1 MPFGRAAV
9 RATRCR
15 PLLPSAAM
23 KPAADFTCTLAIAT
37 LALGLVAGCG
47 DQASRDPR
55 TLALTEC
62 RLPKLPFA
70 AQCGVL
76 EVPEN
81 RALPDGRRIGIAVAM
96 LPANTLNPRP
106 DPLFILAGGPGQA
119 ASQLGPFAA
128 QLAGVRKD
136 RDIVLVDPRGT
147 GRSAP
152 LECAALKPQDSLA
165 LALDIDPAESAAACA
180 RELAARGVDA
190 RQYTTAAWVADLD
203 AVRAALGYR
212 RINLWGGSY
221 GTRVAQ
227 EYVRRHPDRVR
238 SMVLDGVAPP
248 SMRISLDVWPTRD
261 AALSALIDACNAAA
275 ACRTTHPDLA
285 ATLASIQASLGSTG
299 REVAYADPRTGEART
314 VRITYDHVLAAL
326 QPFTYSPELRALLPE
341 VIARAAAGDFAP
353 LFATVDLVTADLAEQ
368 LNTALHY
375 SVTCAEDVPRVG
387 SADAEHRL
395 ANVRTAALARRGLA
409 VCDVWPKG
417 AAPADAFVPLE
428 SSVPTLLLS
437 GGLDPVTPPAYGDMV
452 AKTLPNSRHV
462 IAQGYGHIVSPHAC
476 GPQLVASFID
486 DPTFAKLPKGCV
498 EHFGASVA
506 PALWPDRLGAPR

>member
-1 MPFGRAAV
+1 
-9 RATRCR
+9 
-15 PLLPSAAM
+15 LP
-23 KPAADFTCTLAIAT
+23 
-37 LALGLVAGCG
+37 
-47 DQASRDPR
+47 
-55 TLALTEC
+55 E
-62 RLPKLPFA
+62 
-70 AQCGVL
+70 
-76 EVPEN
+76 
-81 RALPDGRRIGIAVAM
+81 GRRIGIAVAT
-96 LPANTLNPRP
+96 LPANTLNPKP

-119 ASQLGPFAA
+119 ASQLGVFAA

-165 LALDIDPAESAAACA
+165 LVLDIDPVESAAACA

-190 RQYTTAAWVADLD
+190 SQYTTAAWVADLD
-203 AVRAALGYR
+203 AVRAAMGYR
-212 RINLWGGSY
+212 QINLWGGSY

-261 AALSALIDACNAAA
+261 AALSALIDACAAAA
-275 ACRTTHPDLA
+275 ACRAAHPDLA
-285 ATLASIQASLGSTG
+285 ATLASIQASLGATG
-299 REVAYADPRTGEART
+299 REIAYADPRTGESRS

-375 SVTCAEDVPRVG
+375 SVTCAEDVPRVTG
-387 SADAEHRL
+387 ADAEHRL
-395 ANVRTAALARRGLA
+395 ANVRTATLARRGLA
-409 VCDVWPKG
+409 MCDVWPKG
-417 AAPADAFVPLE
+417 TAPADAFLPLR

-437 GGLDPVTPPAYGDMV
+437 GGLDPVTPPDYGDMV
-452 AKTLPNSRHV
+452 AKSLPNSRHV
-462 IAQGYGHIVSPHAC
+462 VAKGYGHIVSPHGC
-476 GPQLVASFID
+476 GPQLIASFID
-486 DPTFAKLPKGCV
+486 DPTFAKLRQDCV
-498 EHFGASVA
+498 EHFAGSAA

>member
-1 MPFGRAAV
+1 
-9 RATRCR
+9 
-15 PLLPSAAM
+15 M
-23 KPAADFTCTLAIAT
+23 KPGADFTCTLAAAA

-47 DQASRDPR
+47 DQAGRDAR
-55 TLALTEC
+55 TLALVEC

-76 EVPEN
+76 DVPEN
-81 RALPDGRRIGIAVAM
+81 RALPEGRRIRIAVAT
-96 LPANTLNPRP
+96 LPANTLNPKP

-119 ASQLGPFAA
+119 ASQLGVFAA

-165 LALDIDPAESAAACA
+165 LVLDIDPVESAAACA

-190 RQYTTAAWVADLD
+190 SQYTTAAWVADLD
-203 AVRAALGYR
+203 AVRAAMGYR
-212 RINLWGGSY
+212 QINLWGGSY

-261 AALSALIDACNAAA
+261 AALSALIDACTAAA
-275 ACRTTHPDLA
+275 ACRAAHTDLA
-285 ATLASIQASLGSTG
+285 ATLASIQASLGATG
-299 REVAYADPRTGEART
+299 REIAYSDPRTGESRS

-353 LFATVDLVTADLAEQ
+353 LFATVDLVTADLAQQ

-375 SVTCAEDVPRVG
+375 SVTCAEDVPRVTG
-387 SADAEHRL
+387 ADAEHRL
-395 ANVRTAALARRGLA
+395 ANVRTATLARRGLA

-417 AAPADAFVPLE
+417 TAPADAFLPLH

-437 GGLDPVTPPAYGDMV
+437 GGLDPVTPPVYGDMV
-452 AKTLPNSRHV
+452 AKSLPNSRHV
-462 IAQGYGHIVSPHAC
+462 VAKGYGHIVSPHGC
-476 GPQLVASFID
+476 GPQLIASFID
-486 DPTFAKLPKGCV
+486 DPTFAKLREDCV
-498 EHFGASVA
+498 EHFAGSAA

>member
-1 MPFGRAAV
+1 MWRVYHA
-9 RATRCR
+9 
-15 PLLPSAAM
+15 LLPSAAT
-23 KPAADFTCTLAIAT
+23 KPGADIASRRALAV
-37 LALGLVAGCG
+37 LALAFVAACG
-47 DQASRDPR
+47 EQAGRDPR

-81 RALPDGRRIGIAVAM
+81 RTLADSRRIGIAVAV

-119 ASQLGPFAA
+119 ASQLGLFAA

-136 RDIVLVDPRGT
+136 RDIVLVDPRGS

-165 LALDIDPAESAAACA
+165 LSLDINPVESAQACA

-203 AVRAALGYR
+203 AVRAAMGYR
-212 RINLWGGSY
+212 QINLWGGSY

-227 EYVRRHPDRVR
+227 EYARRYPDRVR

-261 AALSALIDACNAAA
+261 AALSALIEACSAAA
-275 ACRTTHPDLA
+275 ACRAAHPDLA

-299 REVAYADPRTGEART
+299 REVSYADPRTGEARS
-314 VRITYDHVLAAL
+314 VRITFDHVLAAL
-326 QPFTYSPELRALLPE
+326 QPFT
-341 VIARAAAGDFAP
+341 
-353 LFATVDLVTADLAEQ
+353 
-368 LNTALHY
+368 
-375 SVTCAEDVPRVG
+375 
-387 SADAEHRL
+387 
-395 ANVRTAALARRGLA
+395 
-409 VCDVWPKG
+409 
-417 AAPADAFVPLE
+417 
-428 SSVPTLLLS
+428 
-437 GGLDPVTPPAYGDMV
+437 
-452 AKTLPNSRHV
+452 
-462 IAQGYGHIVSPHAC
+462 
-476 GPQLVASFID
+476 
-486 DPTFAKLPKGCV
+486 
-498 EHFGASVA
+498 
-506 PALWPDRLGAPR
+506 

>member
-1 MPFGRAAV
+1 
-9 RATRCR
+9 
-15 PLLPSAAM
+15 
-23 KPAADFTCTLAIAT
+23 
-37 LALGLVAGCG
+37 
-47 DQASRDPR
+47 
-55 TLALTEC
+55 
-62 RLPKLPFA
+62 
-70 AQCGVL
+70 VL
-76 EVPEN
+76 DVPEN
-81 RALPDGRRIGIAVAM
+81 RAIPDGRRIGIAVAM

-119 ASQLGPFAA
+119 ASQLGVFAA

-165 LALDIDPAESAAACA
+165 LALDIDPEESAAACA
-180 RELAARGVDA
+180 RELAAHGVDA
-190 RQYTTAAWVADLD
+190 RQYTTEAWVADLD
-203 AVRAALGYR
+203 AVRAAMGYR
-212 RINLWGGSY
+212 QVNLWGGSY

-261 AALSALIDACNAAA
+261 AALSALIDACAAA
-275 ACRTTHPDLA
+275 VACRNAHPDLA

-299 REVAYADPRTGEART
+299 REVAYADPRTGESRR
-314 VRITYDHVLAAL
+314 VRITFDHVLAAL

-341 VIARAAAGDFAP
+341 VIARAAAGNFAP

-387 SADAEHRL
+387 RADAERTL

-417 AAPADAFVPLE
+417 TAPSDAFVALE

-437 GGLDPVTPPAYGDMV
+437 GGLDPVTPPEYGALV

-462 IAQGYGHIVSPHAC
+462 IAKGYGHIVSPHGCA
-476 GPQLVASFID
+476 PQLIASFID
-486 DPTFAKLPKGCV
+486 DPSFAKLPKDCV
-498 EHFGASVA
+498 EHFTGSVA